1 VSAFTDSISFR
12 IDQMAKP
19 AVAASFKATPP
30 PTGAVT
36 MAKAL
41 LAAREAQ
48 MPGST
53 MAFDI
58 AGGVLF
64 SWAKPQIAVLIK
76 ADAVVLFG
84 GLEAKATFSAID
96 AGFLA
101 AFDAMFAPAVTS

>member
-1 VSAFTDSISFR
+1 MSATTDSMSAR
-12 IDQMAKP
+12 IDRIANLQ
-19 AVAASFKATPP
+19 VAASMKVNPVPAS
-30 PTGAVT
+30 AVT

-64 SWAKPQIAVLIK
+64 SWAKPQVAVLIK

-84 GLEAKATFSAID
+84 GLEAKATFSAVD

-101 AFDAMFAPAVTS
+101 AFDAMFAGAVA